1 MKSTTNGKLKPIT
14 VLIIVGLVVVGSLFG
29 LYLIFLTTSTAP
41 STPSTDIEEYQR
53 KIAKLEDKIKE
64 LQSDLDRKEDT
75 IRKLKARLR
84 EKEDTIEELEGTID
98 ELRDTIDELEDQLK
112 EKDQEIARLKNE
124 IERLESKIDLL
135 EKLVPKYVKGEWNV
149 IATFKGVGTKDTP
162 LFSVP
167 SSELRV
173 RWKVTRGTYPVF
185 SIWLYSEEGEL
196 ICTWSGLELEK
207 TGETYAHN
215 LEPGYYYLRIWAAN
229 IRKYEVTVE
238 VWIPKE

>member
-1 MKSTTNGKLKPIT
+1 MKSTTIGKLKPIT

-29 LYLIFLTTSTAP
+29 LYLIFLAASTAP
-41 STPSTDIEEYQR
+41 STPSTDLEEYQR

-75 IRKLKARLR
+75 IRKLKAKLR
-84 EKEDTIEELEGTID
+84 EKEDTIEELEG
-98 ELRDTIDELEDQLK
+98 TIDELEDQLK

-173 RWKVTRGTYPVF
+173 RWKVTRGTYSVF
-185 SIWLYSEEGEL
+185 SIWLYNEEGEL

>member
-1 MKSTTNGKLKPIT
+1 MKSTIRNLKLAIALCIIG
-14 VLIIVGLVVVGSLFG
+14 LIIGCCIGWFIKYPTQSIDV
-29 LYLIFLTTSTAP
+29 
-41 STPSTDIEEYQR
+41 EEYKR
-53 KIAKLEDKIKE
+53 KIAKLEDEIKE
-64 LQSDLDRKEDT
+64 LQIDLDRKEDT
-75 IRKLKARLR
+75 IRKLRAKLR
-84 EKEDTIEELEGTID
+84 EKEDTIDELE
-98 ELRDTIDELEDQLK
+98 DTIDELEDQLK
-112 EKDQEIARLKNE
+112 EKDQEIARLKDE
-124 IERLESKIDLL
+124 IERLESKVDLL

-173 RWKVTRGTYPVF
+173 RWKVTRGTYPAF